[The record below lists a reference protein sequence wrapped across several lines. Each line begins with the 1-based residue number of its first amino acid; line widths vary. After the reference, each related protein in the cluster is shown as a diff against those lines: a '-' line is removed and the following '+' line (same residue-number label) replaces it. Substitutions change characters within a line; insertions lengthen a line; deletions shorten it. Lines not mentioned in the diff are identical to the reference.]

1 MAVWVGCN
9 FEVMPI
15 VIDDEKVIQLLRE
28 EAEQTGESFDE
39 IIVRVLR
46 NKLDELDRAKREAS
60 SEGSSPPT

>member
-1 MAVWVGCN
+1 
-9 FEVMPI
+9 MPI